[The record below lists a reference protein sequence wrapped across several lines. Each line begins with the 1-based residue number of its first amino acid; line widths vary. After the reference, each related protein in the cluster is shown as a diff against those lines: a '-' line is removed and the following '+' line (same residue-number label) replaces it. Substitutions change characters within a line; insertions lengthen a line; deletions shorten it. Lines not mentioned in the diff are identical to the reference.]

1 MRLPERPSGWSPLGT
16 AGHLHICDLL
26 CCLPVVCVCVGGGG
40 GGGGGGTKGSTIG
53 SESSDT
59 CSDEASSHKV
69 QFFRG
74 LVHFQ
79 W

>member
-26 CCLPVVCVCVGGGG
+26 CGLPVVCVCVGGGG
-40 GGGGGGTKGSTIG
+40 TKESTIG

>member
-26 CCLPVVCVCVGGGG
+26 CCLPVVCVCVL
-40 GGGGGGTKGSTIG
+40 GGGGGTKGSTIG

>member
-1 MRLPERPSGWSPLGT
+1 MTFGVASFAPERREGANDATRDTNKLYV
-16 AGHLHICDLL
+16 CV
-26 CCLPVVCVCVGGGG
+26 CVCVCVGGGG
-40 GGGGGGTKGSTIG
+40 VTVGSK
-53 SESSDT
+53 S
-59 CSDEASSHKV
+59 SDEASSHNV